1 MSYKIDQATKDD
13 LDFILYLNQESVPAV
28 SNSDI
33 EMMDHFLKISEYFKV
48 FKINNE
54 LIGFLIALLPGKDY
68 NSVNYKWFH
77 NKYDSFIYVDRII
90 INKSY
95 QNQGYGTIFYDDL
108 INSTKS
114 KSMDIACE
122 INIKPY
128 NEKSIKFHKK
138 YGFNEV
144 GRKDIDSNKSVIYMI
159 YKN

>member
-1 MSYKIDQATKDD
+1 MSCRIEQATKDD
-13 LDFILYLNQESVPAV
+13 LEFILYLNQESVPAV

-68 NSVNYKWFH
+68 NSVNYKWFQ

-90 INKSY
+90 FTESF
-95 QNQGYGTIFYDDL
+95 QNQGYGTIFYNDL
-108 INSTKS
+108 INSTKN